1 MLVLKRDGHRESVK
15 FDKITARIEKLC
27 YGLDPKFV
35 NPVEVAMKV
44 INGLYDGV
52 STSEL
57 DNLAAEIAASM
68 TTRHPDFAKLS
79 ARIATSNLHKVTS
92 KSFSNTMKRLYN
104 YVDPK
109 TGQNAPLISKETW
122 KVIHENA
129 AELDE
134 AIIYDRDFGY
144 DYFGFRTL
152 EKSYLMK
159 IDGKVV
165 ERPQH
170 LLMRVAVGIHGED
183 LPAAIETYNLLSEKW
198 FTHATPTL
206 FNAGTPKPQLSSCF
220 LLTMKDDSIDGIY
233 DTLKQTAKISQSAGG
248 IGLSIHNVR
257 AKGSYIKGTG
267 GTSNGIVPMLRNF
280 DMTARYVDQCFH
292 PETIV
297 YSKAGIKKIGE
308 IVLGD
313 ELLTHQGEFNNV
325 AKLLH
330 HRYTGKM
337 IEISVKQSL
346 EPVMVT
352 PEHPFYVLRG
362 QKKMINHEVIKNRLE
377 KGLVEAEWIEAKDL
391 LDDDMIAFPVNEY
404 AHDVLEYS
412 AEDCRFYG
420 MMLGDGHIS
429 RDGKQAH
436 ITQNKNTD
444 DLNFIKSYLYHNGI
458 HWTES
463 VNEEENKSRF
473 TWSAHI
479 GFKFTRAM
487 LYDAQGEK
495 AVHPLMLHLPK
506 DKTLQIIKGVLET
519 DGTISNR
526 ENFEIALE
534 MTSRNVI
541 ESVRYMLMRF
551 GILTS
556 GNIRDRI
563 GNTSKYKNI
572 TTRKITYNLRIP
584 KVAEITDL
592 FGLPAGEYVNYF
604 KDGNLCWSRI
614 DGLAEKE
621 YDGVVVDFEVEPDHN
636 YVTHIGVAHN
646 GGGKRKGSFAIY
658 LEPWHADVF
667 DFLDLKKNHGKEEM
681 RARDLFYAMWI
692 PDLFMKRIENNEMWS
707 LFCPNEAPG
716 LADCYGDEFERLYE
730 KYEKEGKFR
739 KQVKAQDLW
748 FEILEAQIET
758 GTPYMLY
765 KDAANK
771 KSNQKHLGTIKS
783 SNLCTEIIEYT
794 SPDEVAVCNLASIA
808 LPKFVTEE
816 GKFDHQR
823 LYDITKVI
831 TRNLNK
837 VIDVNYYPVEEARNS
852 NMRHR
857 PIGIGVQGLADA
869 FILLRM
875 PFDSLEARGLNKDIH
890 ETIYFAAM
898 EASMELAK
906 ELGAY
911 ETFKGSPVSKGIF
924 QFDMWGVTPDSGRW
938 DWEQLKREVKQNG
951 VRNSLLLAPMPTA
964 STSQILGNNECF
976 EPYTSNIYTRRTLSG
991 EFIVA
996 NKHLMKDLISLGLW
1010 SETMRQKLV
1019 AANGSV
1025 QAIAEI
1031 PQHIKDIYRTVWE
1044 IPQKAIID
1052 MSADRGAFI
1061 CQSQSLNIHLT
1072 NPNFGKLTSMHFY
1085 AWKKGLKTGM
1095 YYLRSTAAA
1104 DAIKFTLDKSVHQTT
1119 PAESTAATVA
1129 AVESAIAHPIQVVA
1143 EGQQT
1148 IAYEKSVANYEQKMA
1163 DLACS
1168 LDNPDACEACGS

>member
-52 STSEL
+52 STVEL
-57 DNLAAEIAASM
+57 DNLAAEIAASL
-68 TTRHPDFAKLS
+68 TTRHPDFAKLA
-79 ARIATSNLHKVTS
+79 ARIAVSNLHKVTS
-92 KSFSNTMKRLYN
+92 KSFSTTMKRLYL

-109 TGQNAPLISKETW
+109 TGENAPLISKETW

-134 AIIYDRDFGY
+134 AVLYDRDFSY
-144 DYFGFRTL
+144 DFFGFKTL

-159 IDGKVV
+159 VDGKVV

-170 LLMRVAVGIHGED
+170 LLMRVAVGIHGND
-183 LPAAIETYNLLSEKW
+183 IPAAIETYHLMSEKW

-257 AKGSYIKGTG
+257 AKGAYIKGTG

-280 DMTARYVDQCFH
+280 DMTARYVDQ
-292 PETIV
+292 
-297 YSKAGIKKIGE
+297 
-308 IVLGD
+308 
-313 ELLTHQGEFNNV
+313 
-325 AKLLH
+325 
-330 HRYTGKM
+330 
-337 IEISVKQSL
+337 
-346 EPVMVT
+346 
-352 PEHPFYVLRG
+352 
-362 QKKMINHEVIKNRLE
+362 
-377 KGLVEAEWIEAKDL
+377 
-391 LDDDMIAFPVNEY
+391 
-404 AHDVLEYS
+404 
-412 AEDCRFYG
+412 
-420 MMLGDGHIS
+420 
-429 RDGKQAH
+429 
-436 ITQNKNTD
+436 
-444 DLNFIKSYLYHNGI
+444 
-458 HWTES
+458 
-463 VNEEENKSRF
+463 
-473 TWSAHI
+473 
-479 GFKFTRAM
+479 
-487 LYDAQGEK
+487 
-495 AVHPLMLHLPK
+495 
-506 DKTLQIIKGVLET
+506 
-519 DGTISNR
+519 
-526 ENFEIALE
+526 
-534 MTSRNVI
+534 
-541 ESVRYMLMRF
+541 
-551 GILTS
+551 
-556 GNIRDRI
+556 
-563 GNTSKYKNI
+563 
-572 TTRKITYNLRIP
+572 
-584 KVAEITDL
+584 
-592 FGLPAGEYVNYF
+592 
-604 KDGNLCWSRI
+604 
-614 DGLAEKE
+614 
-621 YDGVVVDFEVEPDHN
+621 
-636 YVTHIGVAHN
+636 

-667 DFLDLKKNHGKEEM
+667 DFLELKKNHGKEEM

-692 PDLFMKRIENNEMWS
+692 PDLFMKRIEDNEMWS

-716 LADCYGDEFERLYE
+716 LADCWGEDFERLYE
-730 KYEKEGKFR
+730 KYEKEGKYR

-765 KDAANK
+765 KDAANR

-808 LPKFVTEE
+808 LPKFISEE
-816 GKFDHQR
+816 GLPAGKAGKFDHQK
-823 LYDITKVI
+823 LYEITKVI

-837 VIDVNYYPVEEARNS
+837 VIDVNYYPVVEAKNS

-857 PIGIGVQGLADA
+857 PIGIGVQGLADV

-875 PFDSLEARGLNKDIH
+875 PFDSPEARGLNTDIH

-906 ELGAY
+906 KDGAY
-911 ETFKGSPVSKGIF
+911 ESFKGSPISKGIF
-924 QFDMWGVTPDSGRW
+924 QFDMWGVTPSSKRW
-938 DWEQLKREVKQNG
+938 DWENLKREVKQNG
-951 VRNSLLLAPMPTA
+951 ARNSLLLAPMPTA

-991 EFIVA
+991 EFIIA
-996 NKHLMKDLISLGLW
+996 NKHLMKDLISAGLW
-1010 SETMRQKLV
+1010 SETMRQKLIS
-1019 AANGSV
+1019 ANGSI
-1025 QAIAEI
+1025 QGIPEI
-1031 PQHIKDIYRTVWE
+1031 PQNIKDIYKTVWE
-1044 IPQKAIID
+1044 ISQKSIID
-1052 MSADRGAFI
+1052 MSADRGAYI

-1072 NPNFGKLTSMHFY
+1072 DPNFGKLTSMHFY

-1104 DAIKFTLDKSVHQTT
+1104 DAIKFTLDKSALQE
-1119 PAESTAATVA
+1119 PTA
-1129 AVESAIAHPIQVVA
+1129 VVA
-1143 EGQQT
+1143 T
-1148 IAYEKSVANYEQKMA
+1148 TTMNIAETVMAPQPMMVENQHAIQFSAEDQKRA
-1163 DLACS
+1163 DMACS